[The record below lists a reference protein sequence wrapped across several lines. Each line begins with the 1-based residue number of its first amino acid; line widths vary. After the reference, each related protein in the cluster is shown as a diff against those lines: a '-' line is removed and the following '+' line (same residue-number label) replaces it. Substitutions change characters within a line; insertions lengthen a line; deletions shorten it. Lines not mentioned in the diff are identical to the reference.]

1 MKKLAILILL
11 IKISVSGSTAWAHG
25 TVGDYTFLEPIVAE
39 DANPKNEFDIVR
51 PQWTRTAEGH
61 EYSLGFGLEKVLI
74 PAPDSYSNG
83 VPGGG
88 LVSMTIES
96 EWVTQSPKEGH
107 RMTGFNDLEL
117 LPKWAFLTIPERE
130 FRLSIGAKF
139 VIPTGSPSVEEQQ
152 HTQLG
157 PELLWVKGFGRDL
170 PNKGFLKYLRP
181 FAFQGDV
188 GYTPA
193 LGGRT
198 WHELFADNVIEYSL
212 PYLSNN
218 VRDIGLPWP
227 LRNMY
232 PYVEFNYDQLISGPT
247 GQTRPAIWATPGLAF
262 LNYYLELSVATQ
274 LALNKT
280 TVPDTHSRVIVLL
293 DLFIDD
299 IFPWTIWTPFGK

>member
-11 IKISVSGSTAWAHG
+11 GGIFASGSTVWAHG

-39 DANPKNEFDIVR
+39 DANPKNEFDILR

-61 EYSLGFGLEKVLI
+61 EFSLGFGLEKVLI
-74 PAPDSYSNG
+74 PAPESYSNG
-83 VPGGG
+83 LPGGG
-88 LVSMTIES
+88 RVSMTIES
-96 EWVTQSPKEGH
+96 EWVEQSPKEGR
-107 RMTGFNDLEL
+107 RMTGFNALEL
-117 LPKWAFLTIPERE
+117 LPKVAFLTIPEHE
-130 FRLSIGAKF
+130 FRLSLGAKF
-139 VIPTGSPSVEEQQ
+139 VLSTGSPSIEEQN

-157 PELLWVKGFGRDL
+157 PEFLWAKGFGQDL
-170 PNKGFLKYLRP
+170 PTKGFLKYLRP
-181 FAFQGDV
+181 FAVQGDV

-227 LRNMY
+227 LRNLY
-232 PYVEFNYDQLISGPT
+232 PYVEFNYDQLIDGPA
-247 GQTRPAIWATPGLAF
+247 GQTMPAVWVTPGLAF
-262 LNYYLELSVATQ
+262 MNYYVELSVATQ
-274 LALNKT
+274 LALNKA
-280 TVPDTHSRVIVLL
+280 TVPDTHARVIFLL

-299 IFPWTIWTPFGK
+299 IFPWTNWTPIGS